1 MKIFLLE
8 DDFSLN
14 ESIKELLEAEN
25 FIVDSFYDGEI
36 ALDNLISNYLVYIL
50 DVNTPNIG
58 GLSLL
63 EHIKNINPNSKV
75 LIISANINIDKI
87 KDAYEKGC
95 EDYIKK
101 PFNIEE
107 LTLKI
112 RKIVDNSKIVHLSFD
127 SYFDL
132 IDKKLFTDNLEV
144 ALTKYEKELLYLLL
158 TNKNSTIGHSA
169 IEDFVYKK
177 QNISLNAIRSLVK
190 RLRKKL
196 PKDLIQ
202 TTLEEGY
209 FIK

>member
-1 MKIFLLE
+1 M
-8 DDFSLN
+8 
-14 ESIKELLEAEN
+14 
-25 FIVDSFYDGEI
+25 
-36 ALDNLISNYLVYIL
+36 
-50 DVNTPNIG
+50 
-58 GLSLL
+58 
-63 EHIKNINPNSKV
+63 
-75 LIISANINIDKI
+75 
-87 KDAYEKGC
+87 
-95 EDYIKK
+95 
-101 PFNIEE
+101 
-107 LTLKI
+107 
-112 RKIVDNSKIVHLSFD
+112 
-127 SYFDL
+127 

-158 TNKNSTIGHSA
+158 TNKNNIIGHSA

>member
-14 ESIKELLEAEN
+14 ESIKEMLEAEN

-50 DVNTPNIG
+50 DVNTPNID

-101 PFNIEE
+101 PFDIEE

-158 TNKNSTIGHSA
+158 TNKNNIIGHSA

>member
-50 DVNTPNIG
+50 DVNTPNID

-101 PFNIEE
+101 PFDIEE

-158 TNKNSTIGHSA
+158 TNKNNIIGHSA

>member
-50 DVNTPNIG
+50 DVNTPNID

-101 PFNIEE
+101 PFDIEE

-158 TNKNSTIGHSA
+158 TNKNNTIGHSA
-169 IEDFVYKK
+169 IEDLVYKK

>member
-1 MKIFLLE
+1 M
-8 DDFSLN
+8 
-14 ESIKELLEAEN
+14 
-25 FIVDSFYDGEI
+25 
-36 ALDNLISNYLVYIL
+36 
-50 DVNTPNIG
+50 
-58 GLSLL
+58 
-63 EHIKNINPNSKV
+63 
-75 LIISANINIDKI
+75 
-87 KDAYEKGC
+87 
-95 EDYIKK
+95 
-101 PFNIEE
+101 
-107 LTLKI
+107 
-112 RKIVDNSKIVHLSFD
+112 
-127 SYFDL
+127 

-158 TNKNSTIGHSA
+158 TNKNNTIGHSA

>member
-14 ESIKELLEAEN
+14 ESIKEMLEAEN

-50 DVNTPNIG
+50 DVNTPNID

-101 PFNIEE
+101 PFDIEE

-112 RKIVDNSKIVHLSFD
+112 RKIVDNSKIIHLSFD

-158 TNKNSTIGHSA
+158 TNKNNTIGHSA
-169 IEDFVYKK
+169 IEDLVYKK